1 MKKLFTKAVAAFL
14 AAAIVLPAGTAAAFA
29 ETTDKSAEP
38 NYYLGSFYYRPGE
51 GEIYGLSDS
60 VDYYAYSDDYFTK
73 SSKEYDSHLATL
85 SMSLAEASVS
95 STREPFTP
103 EGYAKKNRDVI
114 AFLEDIGFSD
124 IAINHD
130 YTIKPTKDTIGVA
143 CAHKKIVQ
151 DGKEYTMLTIVPRSA
166 GYEMEWGD
174 NFVLGAKGD
183 AKGFDRSS
191 DKCLEFAKNYVEENN
206 ISGDIKVWAAGYSR
220 GAAITNL
227 NAKKLIDNPK
237 EYLGESIELAP
248 ENLYAYTFGTPYA
261 ADTAQDPH
269 NEKYAGIFNIYQTSE
284 LASMM
289 APARMGFDRYGTSTM
304 IKDMDKYDDMLA
316 NLKIC
321 NPGIYEEFITT
332 TSSEHFMPKKLG
344 FTDGSI
350 GMVDDPNS
358 YIPSDASTY
367 LSGLGAYLTK
377 ITGGRASYA
386 EKYEEAFSDFIG
398 YVRSLDGDE
407 TSAFGS
413 GLMGSD
419 SAIDAVVAMYAYF
432 MKQKYK
438 TEINATNEALTAKAQ
453 ELAVVTKSALAET
466 ESKDGSEEVGIDA
479 GQIAGLAIK
488 LGKYMLMDAD
498 DIRPIAANY
507 LCDAVYDGMT
517 AANASQY
524 LVDKIANPKAAYSL
538 TFTLSH
544 LVFGNIWQSSEVRP
558 LLINNEQMKN
568 AATLVS
574 NITKLMYDHTNEVY
588 MSWLR
593 LDDSIFAD
601 YKALT
606 PDQTNGYRRVYF
618 DAENPEA
625 LDGTILNSKGQT
637 VGVIEDGALVEST
650 DKWVGFTT
658 TDDGGFLRIPMDM
671 DYSVVFKNF
680 SGTIGAAVKEYDVYS
695 ATANDV
701 FSGAAEDVENVTVTL
716 SLPQPDRDYEIP
728 TEVQYTLSVHE
739 DKGGDILYGDANGDG
754 NVDILDAAAIQQAAN
769 ERITL
774 TEDQALA
781 ADVNGDGVVDILDSA
796 LIQKYAA
803 GKIDKFPIEKE

>member
-1 MKKLFTKAVAAFL
+1 
-14 AAAIVLPAGTAAAFA
+14 
-29 ETTDKSAEP
+29 
-38 NYYLGSFYYRPGE
+38 
-51 GEIYGLSDS
+51 
-60 VDYYAYSDDYFTK
+60 
-73 SSKEYDSHLATL
+73 
-85 SMSLAEASVS
+85 
-95 STREPFTP
+95 
-103 EGYAKKNRDVI
+103 
-114 AFLEDIGFSD
+114 
-124 IAINHD
+124 
-130 YTIKPTKDTIGVA
+130 
-143 CAHKKIVQ
+143 
-151 DGKEYTMLTIVPRSA
+151 
-166 GYEMEWGD
+166 
-174 NFVLGAKGD
+174 
-183 AKGFDRSS
+183 
-191 DKCLEFAKNYVEENN
+191 
-206 ISGDIKVWAAGYSR
+206 
-220 GAAITNL
+220 
-227 NAKKLIDNPK
+227 
-237 EYLGESIELAP
+237 
-248 ENLYAYTFGTPYA
+248 
-261 ADTAQDPH
+261 
-269 NEKYAGIFNIYQTSE
+269 
-284 LASMM
+284 
-289 APARMGFDRYGTSTM
+289 MGFDRYGTSTM

-316 NLKIC
+316 NLSTC

-350 GMVDDPNS
+350 GMVDDPDS

-432 MKQKYK
+432 MKQKFK

-488 LGKYMLMDAD
+488 LGKYLLMDAD

-593 LDDSIFAD
+593 LDDSI
-601 YKALT
+601 
-606 PDQTNGYRRVYF
+606 
-618 DAENPEA
+618 
-625 LDGTILNSKGQT
+625 
-637 VGVIEDGALVEST
+637 
-650 DKWVGFTT
+650 
-658 TDDGGFLRIPMDM
+658 LRI
-671 DYSVVFKNF
+671 
-680 SGTIGAAVKEYDVYS
+680 IR
-695 ATANDV
+695 
-701 FSGAAEDVENVTVTL
+701 L
-716 SLPQPDRDYEIP
+716 
-728 TEVQYTLSVHE
+728 
-739 DKGGDILYGDANGDG
+739 
-754 NVDILDAAAIQQAAN
+754 
-769 ERITL
+769 
-774 TEDQALA
+774 
-781 ADVNGDGVVDILDSA
+781 
-796 LIQKYAA
+796 
-803 GKIDKFPIEKE
+803 